1 MPKFSSD
8 FNVGNM
14 NNPIDILIRQIQ
26 NIDRQFKI
34 AEERE
39 RKAEER
45 ERKAEERKQKEEQKA
60 EERERKAEERRQ
72 LMIKQMEIQR
82 NLTTSIQDLV
92 GKIDEL
98 ENIIRNQSGNTNPAQ
113 NNNSITGIVSN
124 ILGGDE

>member
-34 AEERE
+34 AEDRE
-39 RKAEER
+39 KKAEER
-45 ERKAEERKQKEEQKA
+45 ERKG

-72 LMIKQMEIQR
+72 LMIKQMEIQQ
-82 NLTTSIQDLV
+82 NLTTSINELI
-92 GKIDEL
+92 GRIDEL
-98 ENIIRNQSGNTNPAQ
+98 ENVIRNQSGNSNPAQ
-113 NNNSITGIVSN
+113 QNSSIGIR
-124 ILGGDE
+124 LGDE

>member
-34 AEERE
+34 AEDRE
-39 RKAEER
+39 KKAEER
-45 ERKAEERKQKEEQKA
+45 ERKE
-60 EERERKAEERRQ
+60 EERERKAQERLERW
-72 LMIKQMEIQR
+72 IKQMEVQEH
-82 NLTTSIQDLV
+82 LTTSINELI

-98 ENIIRNQSGNTNPAQ
+98 ENVIRNQSGNTNPAQ
-113 NNNSITGIVSN
+113 QNSSIGIR
-124 ILGGDE
+124 LGDE